1 MTAISELH
9 LINTQTR
16 LKMLIFIS
24 RMTLS
29 KSIVK
34 IMGSTRK
41 EIKYLMSSFKNIY
54 SRSQKPKRKD
64 IVFMKRFI
72 LLFDRFR
79 LIS

>member
-79 LIS
+79 LI

>member
-24 RMTLS
+24 RMTLF